1 MSRFIWPLL
10 LVSLCACAPVATGPA
25 APGGGAGAL
34 PVVQARAQTAPVG
47 DPADSDDPAIWVD
60 AADPAR
66 SFVIATRK
74 EGGLTVFDL
83 QGQTI
88 QDLNPG
94 GIRYNNVDLVR
105 GFRLGGATVDLAV
118 TSDRRGDRVAA
129 FVIDPQTRTLR
140 DVTSPA
146 TPLLFSPSSGSDG
159 KRTAYG
165 LAAYRTGAGEDRV
178 LVSQNGFPVVGEFAL
193 YDDGQGV
200 SVRPLRRVEL
210 PAQRPGLTVDDP
222 QFEGMVVD
230 AEQGVAFLGQEQI
243 GVWRWDLDGRRSVLL
258 DQVAPLAPRLQAD
271 VEGLT
276 LVRGRAGRGYL
287 LVSSQGSNAYAVYSR
302 DGKQY
307 FGSFQV
313 AAGSDLVQDSDGADV
328 VLSPLGSDYPGG
340 LLVVQDGEAGGVEGQ
355 TNFKLVSWADV
366 ERALKLP

>member
-1 MSRFIWPLL
+1 M
-10 LVSLCACAPVATGPA
+10 VE
-25 APGGGAGAL
+25 
-34 PVVQARAQTAPVG
+34 ARAQTAPVG

-60 AADPAR
+60 AAEPAR

-83 QGQTI
+83 KGQTI

-94 GIRYNNVDLVR
+94 GVRYNNVDLVR
-105 GFRLGGATVDLAV
+105 GFRLGGETVDLAV
-118 TSDRRGDRVAA
+118 TSDRKGDRVAA

-140 DVTSPA
+140 EVTSPA
-146 TPLLFSPSSGSDG
+146 TPLLFSPGPGTDG

-165 LAAYRTGAGEDRV
+165 LAAYRTAAGEDRV
-178 LVSQNGFPVVGEFAL
+178 LVSQNGFPVVGEFEL

-200 SVRPLRRVEL
+200 SVRPVRRLEL
-210 PAQRPGLTVDDP
+210 PAALPGLTVDDP

-258 DQVAPLAPRLQAD
+258 DQVAPLAPRLHAD

-276 LVRGRAGRGYL
+276 LVRGSGGRGYL

-302 DGKQY
+302 DGKRY

-313 AAGSDLVQDSDGADV
+313 TAGSDLVQDSDGADA
-328 VLSPLGSDYPGG
+328 VLTPLGSDYPGG
-340 LLVVQDGEAGGVEGQ
+340 LLVVQDGEAGGAEGQ

-366 ERALKLP
+366 ERALNLPDVR